1 MADKEMRAVYTEA
14 LMGLAEKDERIIL
27 LEADLMRANGTF
39 PFRDRFPGR
48 TFDCGVAEANMVSI
62 AAGLSAMGKIPF
74 AGTFCCF
81 AARRAFDQ
89 FFVSANYA
97 RLNVKLVGTDPGVTA
112 TYNGGTHNSLEDVG
126 LMRTIPRLVV
136 FEPCDAV
143 SLRRLLAL
151 SAYNNGCTYMRLHRK
166 AVPPVYG
173 AGEEFELGKGK
184 VLLDGDDVTLVA
196 AGAVMVP
203 EALKAAELLKKDGVS
218 AAVID
223 MHTFKPLD
231 EELLVRYAEKTGAVV
246 SCENHQVTGGLG
258 SAVAETLS
266 EKRPTLLRRVGIRG
280 EFGEVGTLDYLQERF
295 GLTAANIRRQAADLL
310 DGGCAG

>member
-1 MADKEMRAVYTEA
+1 MAEKEMRAVYAET
-14 LMGLAEKDERIIL
+14 LIGLAEIDERVIL

-48 TFDCGVAEANMVSI
+48 TFDCGAAEANMVSI
-62 AAGLSAMGKIPF
+62 AAGLSAMGRIPF

-89 FFVSANYA
+89 FFISANYA

-112 TYNGGTHNSLEDVG
+112 TYNGGTHNALEDVG
-126 LMRTIPRLVV
+126 LMRTVPRLAV

-143 SLRRLLAL
+143 SLRTLLSQSARL
-151 SAYNNGCTYMRLHRK
+151 NGCTYLRLHRK

-173 AGEEFELGKGK
+173 EGETFEIGKGK
-184 VLLDGDDVTLVA
+184 VLLDGGDVTLAA

-203 EALKAAELLKKDGVS
+203 EALKAAGLLKKEGVS

-223 MHTFKPLD
+223 MHTYKPLD
-231 EELLVRYAEKTGAVV
+231 EELLVRFAEKTGAVV
-246 SCENHQVTGGLG
+246 TCENHQVTGGLG

-266 EKRPTLLRRVGIRG
+266 EKRPTPLRRIGVRG

-295 GLTAANIRRQAADLL
+295 GLTAENIRDAAVALL
-310 DGGCAG
+310 RRRS

>member
-1 MADKEMRAVYTEA
+1 MAEKEMRAVYTEA
-14 LMGLAEKDERIIL
+14 LMGLAEKDERILL

-48 TFDCGVAEANMVSI
+48 TFNCGVAEANMVSI

-74 AGTFCCF
+74 AGTFGCF
-81 AARRAFDQ
+81 ATRRAFDQ
-89 FFVSANYA
+89 FFISANYA
-97 RLNVKLVGTDPGVTA
+97 RLNVKLVGSDPGITA

-126 LMRTIPRLVV
+126 LMRTIPNLVI
-136 FEPCDAV
+136 FEPCDAF
-143 SLRRLLAL
+143 SLRKLLSL
-151 SAYNNGCTYMRLHRK
+151 SAYHKGCTYMRLHRK

-173 AGEEFELGKGK
+173 SEDDFELGRGR
-184 VLLDGDDVTLVA
+184 VLLDGGDVTLVA
-196 AGAVMVP
+196 AGAVMVG
-203 EALKAAELLKKDGVS
+203 EALKAAELLKKEGVS

-223 MHTFKPLD
+223 MHTYKPID
-231 EELLVRYAEKTGAVV
+231 EGLLVRYAEKTGAFVT
-246 SCENHQVTGGLG
+246 CENHQVTGGLG

-266 EKRPTLLRRVGIRG
+266 EKKPTPLRRIGIHG

-310 DGGCAG
+310 NGGGAR